1 MELSEEQLLLLSIP
15 RSIHVTK
22 VKSIERLDTKN
33 MNKKDKK
40 GKKPLKKKSYIV
52 IWFRETYPNSPVRKT
67 EQEYSGEANEVL
79 VAAQAIIT
87 VIPREFYI
95 GSKCNISPS
104 KIFQKVKRA
113 EGSKPAPI
121 ALLDGVVNSMQ
132 TIRRFFRKSRDYQ
145 DAYKMGLHGPA
156 VSAQLKVFKSHRMPP
171 PHECSED
178 LIKHKPW
185 ELKKKSVE

>member
-67 EQEYSGEANEVL
+67 EQEYSGEATKVL
-79 VAAQAIIT
+79 VAAQTIIT
-87 VIPREFYI
+87 DIPRKFDI

-104 KIFQKVKRA
+104 KIF
-113 EGSKPAPI
+113 P
-121 ALLDGVVNSMQ
+121 
-132 TIRRFFRKSRDYQ
+132 KSQ
-145 DAYKMGLHGPA
+145 A
-156 VSAQLKVFKSHRMPP
+156 
-171 PHECSED
+171 C
-178 LIKHKPW
+178 
-185 ELKKKSVE
+185 

>member
-22 VKSIERLDTKN
+22 EKSIERLDTKN

-79 VAAQAIIT
+79 VAAQQQLLQTFQESLILGLNAI
-87 VIPREFYI
+87 FHH
-95 GSKCNISPS
+95 
-104 KIFQKVKRA
+104 Q
-113 EGSKPAPI
+113 
-121 ALLDGVVNSMQ
+121 
-132 TIRRFFRKSRDYQ
+132 RFS
-145 DAYKMGLHGPA
+145 
-156 VSAQLKVFKSHRMPP
+156 
-171 PHECSED
+171 
-178 LIKHKPW
+178 
-185 ELKKKSVE
+185 KKSSVLKEASQPLLHFWMVS